1 MYGIESIG
9 ITNLRNLNKIKP
21 DILPLEAFII
31 QTLIMIVVDNGINSR
46 DLKYLKWI
54 ETKLKENVI
63 KQFEYSK
70 FKDIKEIGR
79 GGHGIVNYANYC
91 GTEIVLKSIDL
102 KSIDK
107 GIKTFVNELKQ
118 LITVKDC
125 QNVIKVLGITSDS
138 TASNSINFPNIMVLQ
153 FANNGNLSN
162 YLRDK
167 VCDGYF
173 TISWLELVQIAR
185 QITLGLQSL
194 HDNSI
199 IHGDLHPNNILINN
213 NEVLIADFGV
223 ARKTGDSLISSGSN
237 SSIQGIQAYVEP
249 QCFIQ
254 YDKIVKIDE
263 KSDIYSLGVL
273 LWELTSGHPP
283 FLSFCNKAAIPIHVA
298 LGHREKSVPG
308 TPSGYVKLYKKCWD
322 TEPERRPT
330 ISKILRRFNK
340 LSEKVK
346 VDVIKNKISN

>member
-1 MYGIESIG
+1 M
-9 ITNLRNLNKIKP
+9 N
-21 DILPLEAFII
+21 D
-31 QTLIMIVVDNGINSR
+31 VDNGINSR

-54 ETKLKENVI
+54 ETNLKENVI

-91 GTEIVLKSIDL
+91 GTEIVLKSIDE
-102 KSIDK
+102 D
-107 GIKTFVNELKQ
+107 IKTFVNELKQ
-118 LITVKDC
+118 LITVKGC
-125 QNVIKVLGITSDS
+125 QNVIKVLGITS
-138 TASNSINFPNIMVLQ
+138 
-153 FANNGNLSN
+153 
-162 YLRDK
+162 
-167 VCDGYF
+167 
-173 TISWLELVQIAR
+173 
-185 QITLGLQSL
+185 
-194 HDNSI
+194 
-199 IHGDLHPNNILINN
+199 
-213 NEVLIADFGV
+213 VLIADFGV
-223 ARKTGDSLISSGSN
+223 ARKTGDSLISLGSN

-249 QCFIQ
+249 QCYIQ

-346 VDVIKNKISN
+346 VEVIKNKISN